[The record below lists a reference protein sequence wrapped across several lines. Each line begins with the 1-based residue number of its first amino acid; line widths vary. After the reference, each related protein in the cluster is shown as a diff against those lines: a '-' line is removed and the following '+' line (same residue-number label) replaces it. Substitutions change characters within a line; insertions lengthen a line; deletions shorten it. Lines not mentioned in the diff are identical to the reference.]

1 MNKYVLFPALF
12 LWGLGLQAQ
21 DSLKIRIYPDYD
33 KVGKFHRFLF
43 GENYRKEYAEETK
56 VPVIRLSR
64 IKGGLTPIKRG
75 GGNQTHSLRLEDKQG
90 KEWVLRTVEKYPEV
104 LLPVELRQTF
114 AKDIIK
120 DNMSAQ
126 QPFSAL
132 VVPVF
137 ADAAGIP
144 HSNPMIGWVV
154 PDEVLGEY
162 AEVFENSLCLLE
174 EREPAGDTDNTEKML
189 KKLNDHNDN
198 SVNAALL
205 LKAKALDA
213 LLGDWDRHEDQWR
226 WIPQKTDTGLKY
238 VVVPRDRDQVFYL
251 SQGLIPKFAQASW
264 LLPMIQGY
272 ERNLQDINWFFWE
285 GRSTYNRIF
294 GQIDEKQWNAIV
306 KEFCASMTDEVF
318 EKALKRLPEPGYSLR
333 HDQLLSQ
340 LKERRQHLPEM
351 MNTYYHFINRVVDI
365 QGSNKNELVNVTDNG
380 EKGLTVTM
388 HKLAK
393 DGKPKGLFFSR
404 SYDPKVTKEIRLYV
418 RDGEDSLTLNN
429 KTSDIKLRIVNGEG
443 TKHYNIL
450 NSKRRVPFYG
460 MEEGITYSGAESR
473 LSKHISND
481 TNNTHYVATDLYTRK
496 MTLLNAGFNAD
507 DGLALGL
514 SFKMMS
520 PGFRKLPFGNI
531 HSFSFLHSFKSNAFS
546 FRYSG
551 EWFQALGKADIVL
564 QATAFAPENSQ
575 NFFGLGNESL
585 YRKEGEYIKYYR
597 ARFSL
602 YELDPALRWRI
613 NKNVWTL
620 GPSFQYYR
628 FNREDNGDR
637 FIGNSNLL
645 NSPDSAVI
653 DQNKLYAG
661 LALGFTRN
669 TRNNDVLPS
678 SGNFIEAKLRGYT
691 GLNSA
696 AESSLQLQ
704 ASYAFYHRIGGGR
717 RFVLTDR
724 VGGGLTFGKQAFYQS
739 NFLGGQGNMLGF
751 RSFRYGGQHMLYNN
765 LELRAKVAN
774 VGGYILPGQFG
785 LTAFFDTGRV
795 WEKNDQSDV
804 WHYSYGGGLYYAP
817 AILTVIQAQL
827 AHSKEGY
834 YPYITMK
841 FRY

>member
-1 MNKYVLFPALF
+1 MNKYLLFTALF
-12 LWGLGLQAQ
+12 VWGLNAQSQ

-43 GENYRKEYAEETK
+43 GENYRKEYTQETK
-56 VPVIRLSR
+56 VPVIRLSQ

-104 LLPVELRQTF
+104 LLPMELRQTF

-126 QPFSAL
+126 HPFSAL

-137 ADAAGIP
+137 ASAAGIP
-144 HSNPMIGWVV
+144 HSEPMIGWVL
-154 PDEVLGEY
+154 PDANLGEY
-162 AEVFENSLCLLE
+162 SEVFENSLCLLE

-189 KKLNDHNDN
+189 KKLNDNNDN

-238 VVVPRDRDQVFYL
+238 QVVPRDRDQVFYL

-272 ERNLQDINWFFWE
+272 ERNLPDINWFFWE
-285 GRSTYNRIF
+285 GRSTYNRVL

-318 EKALKRLPEPGYSLR
+318 ERALKKLPQPGYSLR
-333 HDQLLSQ
+333 HDQLLAQ
-340 LKERRQHLPEM
+340 LKERRKHLPEM
-351 MNTYYHFINRVVDI
+351 MNTYYHFINRIVDI
-365 QGSNKNELVNVTDNG
+365 QGSNKNEFVEVTDN
-380 EKGLTVTM
+380 EQKGLTVTM
-388 HKLAK
+388 HKLTK
-393 DGKPKGLFFSR
+393 EGQRKEVIFNR
-404 SYDPKVTKEIRLYV
+404 SYDPAVTKEIRLYV
-418 RDGEDSLTLNN
+418 RDGNDSLSLNN
-429 KTSDIKLRIVNGEG
+429 KSSNIKLRIVNGEG
-443 TKHYNIL
+443 NKHYQVL
-450 NSKRRVPFYG
+450 NAKRRVPFYG
-460 MEEGITYSGAESR
+460 MEEGLTYSGAASR
-473 LSKHISND
+473 LTKHIDND

-507 DGLALGL
+507 DGLSLGL

-531 HSFSFLHSFKSNAFS
+531 HSFSFLRAFKTNAFS
-546 FRYSG
+546 FKYSG

-564 QATAFAPENSQ
+564 LATAFAPENSQ
-575 NFFGLGNESL
+575 NFFGLGNETP
-585 YRKEGEYIKYYR
+585 YRKDGEHIKYYR

-602 YELDPALRWRI
+602 YELDPALRWRG
-613 NKNVWTL
+613 NKTVWTV

-628 FNREDNGDR
+628 FNRHDNVGR
-637 FIGNSNLL
+637 FISNTDQLH
-645 NSPDSAVI
+645 SPDSATI
-653 DQNKLYAG
+653 DQDKLYAG

-678 SGNFIEAKLRGYT
+678 SGSFIETKLKAYT
-691 GLNSA
+691 GLNST
-696 AESSLQLQ
+696 AEPSVQLQ
-704 ASYAFYHRIGGGR
+704 GSYSIYHRLGGGK
-717 RFVLTDR
+717 RFTLTDR
-724 VGGGLTFGKQAFYQS
+724 IGGGLTFGKQAFYQS
-739 NFLGGQGNMLGF
+739 HFLGGQGNLLGF
-751 RSFRYGGQHMLYNN
+751 RSFRYGGKHMLYNN